1 MNKEVK
7 ELRKAGF
14 LSGIEVSYFG
24 EIISSKTRKFYNS
37 LNKIKGCNLEVFRKV
52 LKEAKKY
59 NIDNITVL
67 ECNKWIGD
75 YGRIISDSHII
86 SERHIHS
93 HLDAPIK
100 YIYKIVRNLQNVH
113 NRSKYL
119 FIKIDTTDGSEL
131 YDLFYI
137 PERFKTIKY
146 GDGDSDILIIMNNGQ
161 VFDIGHSYYY
171 SKKDS
176 KELKKYI
183 KDHGYDGPNDFYNY
197 LNPYSDYEESEGCPE

>member
-1 MNKEVK
+1 MNRQEI
-7 ELRKAGF
+7 RKAGRMAN
-14 LSGIEVSYFG
+14 IEVDYFG
-24 EIISSKTRKFYNS
+24 EVVSSKMRKFYNNI
-37 LNKIKGCNLEVFRKV
+37 NKAKGQNLEVFRKV

-100 YIYKIVRNLQNVH
+100 YVYKIIRNLQNAH

-131 YDLFYI
+131 YDLFYV
-137 PERFKTIKY
+137 PEGFKTIRY
-146 GDGDSDILIIMNNGQ
+146 GEKEEDVLIAMKNGQ
-161 VFDIGHSYYY
+161 LFDIGHNYYY
-171 SKKDS
+171 SKVDSRKLKNYLKDYN
-176 KELKKYI
+176 YI
-183 KDHGYDGPNDFYNY
+183 SPNQFYNDI
-197 LNPYSDYEESEGCPE
+197 NEYEYDDSYSEGCPE

>member
-197 LNPYSDYEESEGCPE
+197 LGHPSDSS